1 MDLLAHSLSLS
12 GVEMSPA
19 GRKPSRTLD
28 RFVRNPVS
36 LDDGVETPACMVE
49 QRLAHRFIRFETKL
63 KGDEGVDALAG
74 DRVRL
79 ADNGYLRRR
88 GMLYQRAFHLER
100 ADQTA

>member
-1 MDLLAHSLSLS
+1 
-12 GVEMSPA
+12 
-19 GRKPSRTLD
+19 
-28 RFVRNPVS
+28 
-36 LDDGVETPACMVE
+36 MVE